1 MHRESA
7 TSSFD
12 ACRIR
17 CCVRKIFFAR
27 RGSWYCDWVS
37 EKSPP
42 ELLKDAEEVLRALRV
57 GARRAFVLELTGTPK
72 AGKTT
77 TLSTLQ
83 AFFKTA
89 GFRVETL
96 KERAADCPLPMKGHF
111 FFNAWTMCTMLAEV
125 LANHETPVD
134 VLLLDRGFF
143 DALIWLD
150 LQHARSQVTEEERR
164 VFEEFVLLE
173 RWQSLVDFT
182 IIMTTGPQKAM
193 EREQVSQLI
202 PRAGSMMN
210 VNALTQFNDA
220 MERTIARHGSKFR
233 HVVIDTSNSADAKQ
247 SCIRLLSEALPVLM
261 DWANPLIEVVPREIA
276 ENVFSGRHY
285 LDQVEAL
292 AALEKLCKAA
302 RPMHR
307 VDAEQDDQ
315 VVQIVVG
322 GVPVRAK
329 AELMVFKRDSKDEKS
344 TAYGSRILWRGC
356 HVEHDETLTLATLA
370 KAISERLQS
379 ELHLRTALTPEIIG
393 LASPGSEITEGVESP
408 DRRHLGVLFK
418 VEVNDAVAKSLH
430 DKAFKKSGRGHPFT
444 GQFRRQED
452 IIAEI
457 DSLDLEPW
465 SKHIVQNWRIDA

>member
-1 MHRESA
+1 M
-7 TSSFD
+7 
-12 ACRIR
+12 
-17 CCVRKIFFAR
+17 
-27 RGSWYCDWVS
+27 S
-37 EKSPP
+37 EKSPS
-42 ELLKDAEEVLRALRV
+42 ELLEEAKAVLRAMRV

-83 AFFKTA
+83 SFFKA
-89 GFRVETL
+89 AEFRVETL

-134 VLLLDRGFF
+134 ILLLDRGFF

-150 LQHARSQVTEEERR
+150 LQHQRSQVSEEERG
-164 VFEEFVLLE
+164 VFEQFVLLD
-173 RWQSLVDFT
+173 RWQRLVDFT
-182 IIMTTGPQKAM
+182 IVMTTDPRKAM
-193 EREQVSQLI
+193 EREQASQLI

-210 VNALTQFNDA
+210 VGSLTQFNDA
-220 MERTIARHGSKFR
+220 TARTIERHGKKFR
-233 HVVIDTSNSADAKQ
+233 HVVIDTSNSTDAKQ
-247 SCIRLLSEALPVLM
+247 SCVRLLSEALPVLM
-261 DWANPLIEVVPREIA
+261 QWANPLIEVVPREVA
-276 ENVFSGRHY
+276 ENVFAGQPY
-285 LDQVEAL
+285 LDQASAVAV
-292 AALEKLCKAA
+292 ALEVLCKAA
-302 RPMHR
+302 IPMQR
-307 VDAEQDDQ
+307 MEAEQNDQ

-344 TAYGSRILWRGC
+344 SAYGSRTLWRGC
-356 HVEHDETLTLATLA
+356 HVNHDQQPTLTTLA
-370 KAISERLQS
+370 NAVSERLQS
-379 ELHLRTALTPEIIG
+379 ELHLRTRLEPTLIG
-393 LASPGSEITEGVESP
+393 LASPGSERTEGVESP

-418 VEVNDAVAKSLH
+418 VEVSDDVAKSLH

-444 GQFRRQED
+444 GQFRKQED
-452 IIAEI
+452 IISEL